1 MPQSNQPPLAMPGP
15 QFDYDG
21 SSGSRPAGS
30 WQKIVIGI
38 IIVLVCVGSFFFY
51 QNYQKNRRAASL
63 LADTASPSN
72 LPTVSLSP
80 VKSANAEPVIRQE
93 TGKIV
98 AVAQRGNGKTHL
110 ARAALKE
117 YLKDKPEL
125 KNQLSA
131 AHRIYIE
138 DYLQKK
144 TRLDHGLQT
153 GDEITFSED
162 EIALAVAEA
171 QKLTDQQ
178 LENLS
183 RYVPLVPSINY

>member
-1 MPQSNQPPLAMPGP
+1 MPGP
-15 QFDYDG
+15 QFDY
-21 SSGSRPAGS
+21 SGTVKNQPTNPWRKSIIGA
-30 WQKIVIGI
+30 IV
-38 IIVLVCVGSFFFY
+38 VLVCAGSFFFY
-51 QNYQKNRRAASL
+51 QNHQKNRRAASL
-63 LADTASPSN
+63 LNDIASPSN
-72 LPTVSLSP
+72 LPAVSLSASS
-80 VKSANAEPVIRQE
+80 VKSAAAEPAIRQE
-93 TGKIV
+93 TDKII
-98 AVAQRGNGKTHL
+98 ATAQRGNGKTHL

-144 TRLDHGLQT
+144 VNLDSGLQT
-153 GDEITFSED
+153 GDEIAFSGD
-162 EIALAVAEA
+162 EIASAVAIA
-171 QKLTDQQ
+171 QKLNNQQ